1 MRIGQRSISWR
12 SALALLVLGFLL
24 AACDLPLGKKK
35 EEAPPPPPSKLQV
48 GAVLEVKGDTFFATT
63 REDLDTLVSNFRD
76 DAFVAQMKAENKIA
90 DLSKG
95 SKLKLLE
102 KEDVLSG
109 IRVEVVSGNLPA
121 GRKGYVS
128 AFCFND

>member
-1 MRIGQRSISWR
+1 MTIGRRSLSWR
-12 SALALLVLGFLL
+12 GALALLLLGFLL
-24 AACDLPLGKKK
+24 ASCDLPWGKKK
-35 EEAPPPPPSKLQV
+35 EELPPPGMLQV

-63 REDLDTLVSNFRD
+63 REDLDTLASNFRD
-76 DAFVAQMKAENKIA
+76 DAFVAQMKAEGKVV
-90 DLSKG
+90 DLAKG
-95 SKLKLLE
+95 SRLKLLE

-121 GRKGYVS
+121 GKQGYVS